1 MGFERFDVFLRP
13 LVTFQQRLM
22 FGLFLV
28 VDTFSGL
35 PAASAARRP
44 SAIALN
50 VVVRLRTY
58 GAIAVIR
65 RERLTLDFLL
75 RQEKHATLI
84 GVPRRLPVTDG
95 FMGGMV
101 C

>member
-1 MGFERFDVFLRP
+1 
-13 LVTFQQRLM
+13 M

-28 VDTFSGL
+28 VYTFSGL

-50 VVVRLRTY
+50 LVVRSRMC
-58 GAIAVIR
+58 GAMAVMR

-95 FMGGMV
+95 FMEDMF